1 MSFEEKKAWGYLA
14 IAVIGYAVYLVLI
27 FTSAGA
33 SGTPLPALDYAPTM
47 LWTIGGAIVAGILT
61 NIAIGIVTP
70 KGADKADQRD
80 KEITQ
85 LGEHVGQAFIVIG
98 GVSALL
104 LAIFRVEYFWI
115 ANVIYLGFV
124 LSAVLGSIARL
135 VAYRRGFQQ
144 W

>member
-14 IAVIGYAVYLVLI
+14 VAVIAYAVYLVVI
-27 FTSAGA
+27 FTSAAG
-33 SGTPLPALDYAPTM
+33 SGSELYALDYAPTM
-47 LWTIGGAIVAGILT
+47 LWTIGGAIVVGILT
-61 NIAIGIVTP
+61 NIAIGIAAP

-85 LGEHVGQAFIVIG
+85 LGERVGQAFIVIG
-98 GVSALL
+98 GVSALV
-104 LAIFRVEYFWI
+104 LAMLRVEYFWI
-115 ANVIYLGFV
+115 ANAIYLGFV